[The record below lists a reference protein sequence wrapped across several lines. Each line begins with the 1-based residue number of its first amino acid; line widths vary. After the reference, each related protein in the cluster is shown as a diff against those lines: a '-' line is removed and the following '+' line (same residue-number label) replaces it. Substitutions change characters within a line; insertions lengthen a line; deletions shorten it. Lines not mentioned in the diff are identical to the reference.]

1 MSDAPPLVLVVED
14 EPQMRRF
21 LRATLGAH
29 GYRPLEA
36 GTAAEALR
44 LASSHNPE
52 LVLLDLGLP
61 DGDGL
66 EVTRKLRE
74 WSQMPVIVLSAR
86 GREDDKVEAL
96 DAGADDYLT
105 KPFGVGELL
114 ARMRVAL
121 RHAESR
127 GSAAAAPQTFE
138 LGALHVDFAR
148 REVTRAGETVHLT
161 PIEYKLLAL
170 LAHNAGRVL
179 THRQILEHVWGPGH
193 AEQTHY
199 VRVHMAELRR
209 KVEADATRPKLLVT
223 EPGVGYRLR
232 DRQ

>member
-1 MSDAPPLVLVVED
+1 MSDAGPQVLIVED

-29 GYRPLEA
+29 GYRLLEA

-44 LASSHNPE
+44 LASSHNPA

-61 DGDGL
+61 DAEGF
-66 EVTRKLRE
+66 EVTRRLRE
-74 WSQMPVIVLSAR
+74 WSQTPIIVISAR
-86 GREDDKVEAL
+86 GREGDKVEAL

-127 GSAAAAPQTFE
+127 NGTSAPQVIE
-138 LGALHVDFAR
+138 LGTLRIDFTR
-148 REVTRAGETVHLT
+148 REVTSAGKEVHLT
-161 PIEYKLLAL
+161 PTEYKLLAL
-170 LAHNAGRVL
+170 LAHNPGRVL
-179 THRQILEHVWGPGH
+179 THRQILEHVWGPNH
-193 AEQTHY
+193 SEHTHY

-209 KVEADATRPKLLVT
+209 KVETDAARPKLLIT
-223 EPGVGYRLR
+223 EPGVGYRLS
-232 DRQ
+232 DR

>member
-1 MSDAPPLVLVVED
+1 MSDPGPLVLIVED
-14 EPQMRRF
+14 EAQMRRF

-29 GYRPLEA
+29 GYRLLEA
-36 GTAAEALR
+36 ETAAEAHL
-44 LASSHNPE
+44 LATSHNPA

-61 DGDGL
+61 DAEGID
-66 EVTRKLRE
+66 VTRKLRE
-74 WSQMPVIVLSAR
+74 WATMPIIVISAR
-86 GREDDKVEAL
+86 GREGDKVEAL

-127 GSAAAAPQTFE
+127 AGAPALQTIE
-138 LGALHVDFAR
+138 LGALRIDFTR
-148 REVTRAGETVHLT
+148 REVTSAGKEVHLT
-161 PIEYKLLAL
+161 PTEYKLLAL

-179 THRQILEHVWGPGH
+179 THRQILEHVWGPNH
-193 AEQTHY
+193 SQHTHY

-209 KVEADATRPKLLVT
+209 KVEPDPTRPKLLLT
-223 EPGVGYRLR
+223 EPGVGYRLS
-232 DRQ
+232 DR